1 MVLETIL
8 SDNCSSTKELICCTS
23 HFINE
28 EHNIKHIRLSHC
40 HNNYSELFF
49 VCKGEGKYIVDSMV
63 YDVTEGDIVICNAGI
78 LHGENLESW
87 HHVRSYSIGIT
98 NFVIRGL
105 PQNWICPLDTI
116 PVVSSGHLAQSIK
129 EIFRLIYKLTDCGS
143 RTNTACNSL
152 AKGLL
157 LITRQLIDERCAGS
171 VPRNYSP
178 SHAAAERIR
187 LYLNDHSHEAL
198 TLSDIAGALKLNK
211 YYLSH
216 VFKAEYGI
224 SPIQYAMERRL
235 GEAQGYLMDSDM
247 PIGDIADMLGFSST
261 SHFNSMFNKYVGISP
276 GKYRES
282 IKNMEE

>member
-1 MVLETIL
+1 MQ
-8 SDNCSSTKELICCTS
+8 CRHTS
-23 HFINE
+23 
-28 EHNIKHIRLSHC
+28 RGS
-40 HNNYSELFF
+40 
-49 VCKGEGKYIVDSMV
+49 
-63 YDVTEGDIVICNAGI
+63 
-78 LHGENLESW
+78 LESW

-116 PVVSSGHLAQSIK
+116 PVVSSGHLAQGIK

-171 VPRNYSP
+171 VPRSYSP

-198 TLSDIAGALKLNK
+198 TLSDIASALKLNK

-216 VFKAEYGI
+216 IFKSEYGI

-282 IKNMEE
+282 FKTMEE